1 MPGPFQAYLLDQTLS
16 RGTRRTL
23 PFSLAPLVAE
33 VPIVSV
39 ILFAVSKLPGW
50 TLSALHI
57 AGGLLL
63 FYLAAE
69 SYRAVRGEPGGGEH
83 PGGGGGPDAGR
94 PAGGGPDARG
104 LPSQRAGF
112 ARAVAMNFLSPGPYL
127 FWSLL
132 AGPVVV
138 EAAASSAVEAAGFAA
153 GYYALL
159 IGGFAGFVVL
169 FGMAARLGRR
179 AVRVLRLITAAGLLG
194 FGIYQVVR
202 GAAGLL

>member
-39 ILFAVSKLPGW
+39 ILLAVSKLPGW

-83 PGGGGGPDAGR
+83 PGG
-94 PAGGGPDARG
+94 GGGPDARG

-179 AVRVLRLITAAGLLG
+179 TVRVLRLITAAGLLG